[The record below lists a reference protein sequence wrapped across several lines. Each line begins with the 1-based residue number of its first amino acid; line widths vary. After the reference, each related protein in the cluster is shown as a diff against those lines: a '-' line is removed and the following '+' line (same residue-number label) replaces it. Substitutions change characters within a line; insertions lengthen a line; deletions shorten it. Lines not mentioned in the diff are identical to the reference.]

1 VFEYVSMCVHAF
13 VNVYVHIR
21 TCAHVRVCVCPCL
34 CVYVCITLCVCVGAR
49 AGGLWAKEQTH
60 FILQCYEP
68 KWAEETGQNSFQ
80 ISSPSEVKMAPSAKY
95 VQCSFC
101 SCCWENERKLNKDT
115 QGSFHTSVISPELLA
130 K

>member
-1 VFEYVSMCVHAF
+1 MCMCIYVRVHMCEC
-13 VNVYVHIR
+13 VYVH
-21 TCAHVRVCVCPCL
+21 AYV